1 MTAMSEAASEA
12 NRTVGANPL
21 AVILATLCGNLF
33 LVLGSLF
40 FGSLAILTAWIPPR
54 GDWVYFMARLWSRG
68 LLLSS
73 GLPLSVAAGPK
84 LDPQGRYVFMSN
96 HQSLYD
102 IPALI
107 QTLPGQARFLA
118 KRSLFQIPIFG
129 WALKAG
135 GFVSIDRKDRSRA
148 SESFADAVDRVR
160 SGASAVVF
168 PEGTRS
174 LDGRLLPF
182 ERGGFLLAIKA
193 GAAIVPVGIR
203 GSLAVR
209 PRDSWIVRP
218 GRIRVSYGT
227 PIDASRFGVRGR
239 AELVELVR
247 EKMAELAG
255 AEPIR

>member
-1 MTAMSEAASEA
+1 MTVTNSESGQGVQA
-12 NRTVGANPL
+12 GAVSV
-21 AVILATLCGNLF
+21 ALATLFGNLF

-40 FGSLAILTAWIPPR
+40 FGTLSILTAWIPPR

-73 GLPLSVAAGPK
+73 GIRLTVSAGSR
-84 LDPQGRYVFMSN
+84 LDPSGRFVFMSN

-107 QTLPGQARFLA
+107 QSLPGQARFLA

-148 SESFADAVDRVR
+148 AESFAEAVARLR

-174 LDGRLLPF
+174 LDGHLLPF
-182 ERGGFLLAIKA
+182 ERGGFLLAIKS
-193 GAAIVPVGIR
+193 GTAIVPVGIA
-203 GSLAVR
+203 GSLQVR
-209 PRDSWIVRP
+209 SRDSWIVRP
-218 GRIRVSYGT
+218 GRIEVRYGA
-227 PIDASRFGVRGR
+227 PIDVRQFGIRGR
-239 AELVELVR
+239 AELSELVR
-247 EKMAELAG
+247 AKIAELAYC
-255 AEPIR
+255 EE

>member
-1 MTAMSEAASEA
+1 MAAMMQRVSEPSREGQA
-12 NRTVGANPL
+12 GAI
-21 AVILATLCGNLF
+21 AVALATLFGNLF

-40 FGSLAILTAWIPPR
+40 FGTLSILTAWIPPR

-73 GLPLSVAAGPK
+73 GIRLTVTAGSQ
-84 LDPQGRYVFMSN
+84 LDPKGRFVFMSN

-107 QTLPGQARFLA
+107 QSLPGQARFLA

-148 SESFADAVDRVR
+148 GESFAEAVARLR

-182 ERGGFLLAIKA
+182 ERGGFLLAIKS
-193 GAAIVPVGIR
+193 GTPIVPVGIS
-203 GSLAVR
+203 GSLQVR
-209 PRDSWIVRP
+209 PRDKWKVRP
-218 GRIRVSYGT
+218 GTIRVAYGA
-227 PIDASRFGVRGR
+227 PIDVRQFGIRGR
-239 AELVELVR
+239 AELGDRVR
-247 EKMAELAG
+247 AKMAELARC
-255 AEPIR
+255 EE